1 MCWLYYNL
9 SISLFIF
16 SFFHSLFRNLEFSS
30 LQLNLSL
37 RVFLFFPD
45 MSVITT
51 GGYVSRQTSSF
62 VFSSSNFFP
71 PFLWFIFY
79 LLFVFQILALIHS
92 TVLLL
97 FYFFLICII
106 HVVLGDFFY
115 VFPKKKFCVFPV
127 NVKWFFYHWN
137 LTLILN

>member
-9 SISLFIF
+9 SISLFLF

-51 GGYVSRQTSSF
+51 GGYVSRQTF
-62 VFSSSNFFP
+62 CLFFFKLLSTISLVYFLP
-71 PFLWFIFY
+71 PFCVSNSRLDPFHGVII
-79 LLFVFQILALIHS
+79 IL
-92 TVLLL
+92 
-97 FYFFLICII
+97 FFLNLYHSCRFR
-106 HVVLGDFFY
+106 GFFLC
-115 VFPKKKFCVFPV
+115 FSKKKFA
-127 NVKWFFYHWN
+127 FFLSTSSDFSTIGIW
-137 LTLILN
+137 L